1 MENSEENMQV
11 DVGTLSK
18 LHKTPLETTVWEVKG
33 LAVKPNML
41 PQVCVWEEEGWG
53 GGGQGL
59 NLVLPLPLNPGP
71 HPIFV
76 GSCLFVFFSIAKY
89 IYLIRRFSV

>member
-1 MENSEENMQV
+1 M
-11 DVGTLSK
+11 
-18 LHKTPLETTVWEVKG
+18 TVWEVKG